1 MATEASYRQPGVTVS
16 LESLWR
22 LTSAVN
28 SVWCCPMSGFC
39 VSCSKQLFLILN
51 TNDWLTKAVWFNF
64 PEDGP
69 GKVVSFFFACSTL
82 KSVHNCI
89 MHSLTSYASNLLI
102 MYLAIIRQLGLNEKW
117 QCIGHRRAKC
127 VFRRLA
133 DLGWAASS
141 CKAKRLCT
149 WLLAE
154 KCICSWSAFLLF
166 KVFIHWLLWNGRK
179 SSCLKCQWNGWE
191 I

>member
-82 KSVHNCI
+82 KTVHNWI

-127 VFRRLA
+127 VS
-133 DLGWAASS
+133 GGSPTWAGQHRHV
-141 CKAKRLCT
+141 KP
-149 WLLAE
+149 
-154 KCICSWSAFLLF
+154 
-166 KVFIHWLLWNGRK
+166 NGCARG
-179 SSCLKCQWNGWE
+179 C
-191 I
+191 